1 MVPKIRTFSM
11 RLSLTETVYMLL
23 HDSKDLKDFSFDS
36 TLFAPNIDT
45 FKFFLKFGLLFL
57 VTYYLLPYEFCQ
69 QNMSLV
75 LKQKCLLFSD
85 GIIIR

>member
-45 FKFFLKFGLLFL
+45 FKFFFKVWSIIFSDLLFA
-57 VTYYLLPYEFCQ
+57 
-69 QNMSLV
+69 SL
-75 LKQKCLLFSD
+75 
-85 GIIIR
+85 